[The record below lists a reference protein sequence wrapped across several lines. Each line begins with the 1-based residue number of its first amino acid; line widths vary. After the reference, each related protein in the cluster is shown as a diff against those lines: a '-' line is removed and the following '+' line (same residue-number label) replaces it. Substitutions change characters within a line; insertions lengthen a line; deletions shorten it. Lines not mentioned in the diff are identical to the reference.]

1 MTGVRL
7 STASR
12 HRRLCPGSGG
22 LTSNPAAGRARG
34 SEIGSNCMLSEAF
47 LLIERS
53 TEMAVRDALLSLLTA
68 GPAYGFQLHG
78 ALESRTGGRRRVNVG
93 QTYATIERATKA
105 GLIESAGATTDG
117 LPLHRLTKA
126 GRHAVDAWLNG
137 ADAPGTDPWDETID
151 RVLVVA
157 SLPGLDVSSVIADE
171 RARWSARRDACESAM
186 SALPSGHDAAGAPTE
201 LQRLAIAADIARA
214 AAALDWLD
222 VVRRAAASDRKTAF
236 APSGERPRRGRRPG
250 RAAAQESAIA

>member
-1 MTGVRL
+1 
-7 STASR
+7 
-12 HRRLCPGSGG
+12 
-22 LTSNPAAGRARG
+22 
-34 SEIGSNCMLSEAF
+34 
-47 LLIERS
+47 
-53 TEMAVRDALLSLLTA
+53 MAVRDALLSLLTA

-105 GLIESAGATTDG
+105 GLIESAGATPDG

-126 GRHAVDAWLNG
+126 GRGVVDAWLGG

-157 SLPGLDVSSVIADE
+157 SLPGLDPSAVIADE
-171 RARWSARRDACESAM
+171 RGRWTARRDAAEA
-186 SALPSGHDAAGAPTE
+186 ATNARPTGNDPTKREPAGNEPAGAQNE

-222 VVRRAAASDRKTAF
+222 VVGRAVSSDRKIAF
-236 APSGERPRRGRRPG
+236 APSDERPRRGRRPG
-250 RAAAQESAIA
+250 RAFAAQESAME

>member
-1 MTGVRL
+1 
-7 STASR
+7 
-12 HRRLCPGSGG
+12 
-22 LTSNPAAGRARG
+22 
-34 SEIGSNCMLSEAF
+34 
-47 LLIERS
+47 
-53 TEMAVRDALLSLLTA
+53 MAVRDALLSLLTA

-78 ALESRTGGRRRVNVG
+78 ALASRTGGRRRVNVG

-105 GLIESAGATTDG
+105 GLIESAGATADG

-126 GRHAVDAWLNG
+126 GRQTVDTWLGG

-157 SLPGLDVSSVIADE
+157 SLPGLDPRSVIAEE
-171 RARWSARRDACESAM
+171 RDRWTARRDAWESAM
-186 SALPSGHDAAGAPTE
+186 SALPSGNDAAGAQTE
-201 LQRLAIAADIARA
+201 LQRLAVAADIAQA

-222 VVRRAAASDRKTAF
+222 VVGRAAASDRTIAF
-236 APSGERPRRGRRPG
+236 APSDERPRRGRRPG

>member
-1 MTGVRL
+1 
-7 STASR
+7 
-12 HRRLCPGSGG
+12 
-22 LTSNPAAGRARG
+22 
-34 SEIGSNCMLSEAF
+34 
-47 LLIERS
+47 
-53 TEMAVRDALLSLLTA
+53 MAVRDALLSLLTA

-117 LPLHRLTKA
+117 LPLHRLTKE
-126 GRHAVDAWLNG
+126 GRQTVDAWVGG
-137 ADAPGTDPWDETID
+137 ADAPGADPWDETID

-157 SLPGLDVSSVIADE
+157 SLPGLDPTSVIAGE
-171 RARWSARRDACESAM
+171 RDRWTARRDEADAAM
-186 SALPSGHDAAGAPTE
+186 SALALMSESTANGTAGAQTE

-222 VVRRAAASDRKTAF
+222 VVGRVAASDRKIAF
-236 APSGERPRRGRRPG
+236 APSDERPRRGRRPG
-250 RAAAQESAIA
+250 RGRGVQESAIA

>member
-1 MTGVRL
+1 
-7 STASR
+7 
-12 HRRLCPGSGG
+12 
-22 LTSNPAAGRARG
+22 
-34 SEIGSNCMLSEAF
+34 
-47 LLIERS
+47 
-53 TEMAVRDALLSLLTA
+53 MAVRDALLSLLTA

-126 GRHAVDAWLNG
+126 GRGAVDAWLGG

-157 SLPGLDVSSVIADE
+157 SLPGLDPTSVIADE
-171 RARWSARRDACESAM
+171 RARWAARRDEAEAAMNARSTVNEPTGSGTTSAQ
-186 SALPSGHDAAGAPTE
+186 TE
-201 LQRLAIAADIARA
+201 LQRLAHRRRHRPGCGSARLA
-214 AAALDWLD
+214 
-222 VVRRAAASDRKTAF
+222 RRRGPRCGIRSEDRIRTQRRTAASRASSWPR
-236 APSGERPRRGRRPG
+236 AP
-250 RAAAQESAIA
+250 AVQESAIA